1 LSHLGQTQRF
11 GLGQAGHGSH
21 SVSSSMEHC
30 LQMVTLQPGQMG
42 QTTGSGSGHVMFGQ
56 GFGIGLR
63 ILGQGGHVTG
73 AMVDVI
79 VATVVVVVLMVVVGI
94 GVDEG
99 TEGFGHL

>member
-1 LSHLGQTQRF
+1 MQRF
-11 GLGQAGHGSH
+11 GLGQTGQGSH
-21 SVSSSMEHC
+21 SVSSSMEHS
-30 LQMVTLQPGQMG
+30 LQMVTLQTGQMG